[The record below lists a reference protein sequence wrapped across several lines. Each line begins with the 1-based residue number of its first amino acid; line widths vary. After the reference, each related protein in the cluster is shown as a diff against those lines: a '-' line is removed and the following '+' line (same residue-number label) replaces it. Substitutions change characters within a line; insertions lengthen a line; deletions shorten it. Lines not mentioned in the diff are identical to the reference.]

1 MTSVNK
7 LLDISRKACSLRS
20 DSELAASVGV
30 SRQLVSQ
37 WRNGSNP
44 MSDERV
50 AQLAEMAKIKPD
62 SWLLAVRAEQAH
74 GAAAKH
80 WRSLVQRLGSAAAI
94 TLAVLPLAYSSAA
107 QALVGHAE
115 SSPLYALC
123 EVVMRCITRF
133 ARKCVAVFSGS
144 GQYAAASPL
153 LA

>member
-1 MTSVNK
+1 MSSVTK
-7 LLDISRKACSLRS
+7 LLDTARKACSLRS
-20 DSELAASVGV
+20 DSELATLIGV

-50 AQLAEMAKIKPD
+50 AQLAELAKSPAD

-80 WRSLVQRLGSAAAI
+80 WQSLVKRFATAAALA
-94 TLAVLPLAYSSAA
+94 LAVLPSTYSPAA
-107 QALVGHAE
+107 QAGSGHSE
-115 SSPLYALC
+115 PHTIYALC
-123 EVVMRCITRF
+123 EVVMQCITRF
-133 ARKCVAVFSGS
+133 ARKC
-144 GQYAAASPL
+144 AAALRGAGHVRPSAL